1 LLGLFFIDQSRF
13 FWFNSDINYI
23 YMPYLIDSN
32 KIGRS
37 MLKIIGVLI
46 LVLAIIGI
54 ALYLI

>member
-1 LLGLFFIDQSRF
+1 
-13 FWFNSDINYI
+13 
-23 YMPYLIDSN
+23 MPYLIDSN